1 MANFMQLLMQEAER
15 AKRNLKAAPG
25 RVADQVSNFKED
37 WKSKDLA
44 KAVKQEQLKPEQ
56 FKAAIEEA
64 AGNAIPGGA
73 GVAGIF
79 IGPKSKLW
87 NAGRADQAK
96 KALAAGM
103 TEQDVNAI
111 LGVSKGADGQLR
123 QEISDLGATVE
134 RITGTDRFNLVHPE
148 FEKAYPGL
156 LDSMDTSFT
165 IKPGARQSGS
175 YARRARKLEATGSNS
190 QDLLQVILHEVQHAV
205 QATEGFARGGSPNI
219 FKLGSKYANPKAIDL
234 LEAEQREAQKA
245 IDKAVTHYNSLD
257 ESHPAKEIAK
267 KQVTNKI
274 ASYNSITPLQLY
286 KRLMGEV
293 EARNT
298 VNRQFMDTAERR
310 RVLPENS
317 EDVNRAKQLHYS
329 YSGDAITKAK

>member
-37 WKSKDLA
+37 WKGKDLV

-56 FKAAIEEA
+56 LKAAMEEVA
-64 AGNAIPGGA
+64 SNAIPGGA
-73 GVAGIF
+73 GAAGIF
-79 IGPKSKLW
+79 IGPKSRLW
-87 NAGRADQAK
+87 NAGKADQAK

-134 RITGTDRFNLVHPE
+134 RIPGRDNFNLVHPE
-148 FEKAYPGL
+148 LEKAYPGL
-156 LDSMDTSFT
+156 LDSMSTNFT
-165 IKPGARQSGS
+165 VKPGARQSGS
-175 YARRARKLEATGSNS
+175 YTRGARALEATGSSS

-219 FKLGSKYANPKAIDL
+219 FKRGAKFSNPKAVDL
-234 LEAEQREAQKA
+234 LEAEQLEAQKA
-245 IDKAVTHYNSLD
+245 IDKAVTHYNSID
-257 ESHPAKEIAK
+257 ENHPAKEIAK

-274 ASYNSITPLQLY
+274 AAYNSITPLQLY

-310 RVLPENS
+310 RTLPENS
-317 EDVNRAKQLHYS
+317 EDVSRTKQLHYS